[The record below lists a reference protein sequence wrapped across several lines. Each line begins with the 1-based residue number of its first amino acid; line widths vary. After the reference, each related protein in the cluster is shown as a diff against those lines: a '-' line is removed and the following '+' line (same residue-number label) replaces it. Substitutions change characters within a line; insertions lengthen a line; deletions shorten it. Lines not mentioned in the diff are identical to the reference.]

1 MRVLIVIIFLIFPG
15 ILISAN
21 AKDLKD
27 KAIICK
33 ETSEDTND
41 SGEKIYVSNIDN
53 WTFDEV
59 CTAWLDRDSLKP
71 FLEDDS

>member
-1 MRVLIVIIFLIFPG
+1 MQEKIKNGPKELEE
-15 ILISAN
+15 A
-21 AKDLKD
+21 